1 MKLCVKRPERQQVN
15 RVGVNLDRMES
26 EKIKAIKLRQK
37 RALRVRRKL
46 IQSPRP
52 RLSVFRSAKHVYAQI
67 IDDNQSLTICGFGT
81 YDKSLKSMKDKKQAA
96 KAVGLK
102 LAQKAKEHNIEEVVF
117 DRGRYKFHGR
127 IAAIAE
133 GAREGGLSF

>member
-1 MKLCVKRPERQQVN
+1 
-15 RVGVNLDRMES
+15 MES
-26 EKIKAIKLRQK
+26 EKRRAIVLRDK
-37 RALRVRRKL
+37 RATRVRKQL
-46 IQSPRP
+46 IKSPRP
-52 RLSVFRSAKHVYAQI
+52 RLCVFRSAKHVYAQI
-67 IDDNQSLTICGFGT
+67 IDDNQSLTVCGIGT

-102 LAQKAKEHNIEEVVF
+102 IAEKAKEHNIEEVVF

-127 IAAIAE
+127 VAAIAE